1 MYYCIEE
8 HNITEYNPT
17 HWEQLIAVVGADVNL
32 ANVSDIF
39 EEDDLGIELL
49 FSEDYHRNDYHSS
62 PS

>member
-1 MYYCIEE
+1 
-8 HNITEYNPT
+8 
-17 HWEQLIAVVGADVNL
+17 LIAVVGADVNL